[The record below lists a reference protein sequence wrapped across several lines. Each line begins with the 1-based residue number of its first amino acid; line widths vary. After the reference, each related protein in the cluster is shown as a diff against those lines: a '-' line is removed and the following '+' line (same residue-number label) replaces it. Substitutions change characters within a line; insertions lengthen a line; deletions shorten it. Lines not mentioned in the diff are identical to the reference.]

1 MSEDAAPEALAGCC
15 CEVRRIRGGLL
26 ASEALHL
33 PMHQPISSALIR
45 HHQLMSDGASLLNA
59 LITLQ
64 AYHILLIE
72 RSFCNL

>member
-15 CEVRRIRGGLL
+15 CKVRRILGGLL

-33 PMHQPISSALIR
+33 PMHQPISSALITH

-59 LITLQ
+59 LITPQ
-64 AYHILLIE
+64 AYHIE
-72 RSFCNL
+72 RSFCDL